1 MGAFYPA
8 GDEQVIVYEVTGR
21 VVPEGGIPLNV
32 GVVVSDVETAL
43 NVLAAVRHQAP
54 VIEKYVTLTG
64 AVRTPKTVK
73 VPLGITVAEALALAG
88 GPTVEHY
95 EVING
100 GPMMGRVVSTG
111 SAITK
116 TTKGLIVVPR
126 AIPPPESLES
136 GLGGRMLQDARVACM
151 QCSLCSEVCPRGLL
165 GHRIQPHKM
174 MRLAAYGALC
184 DPEYTPMNAFL
195 CCGCRLCEYAC
206 VMGLQPWKLNG
217 MLKGEMGKKGVRNAL
232 HNQPEAAAPFR
243 QYKRYPVHKLIHQL
257 GLDGY
262 DVPAPMEDS
271 SCDYQMV
278 TLPLSQGVGAPAQPV
293 VRAGDRVERSPDG
306 GGPRGKAGGKPSR
319 EHRGHGDRSD
329 RERDYH
335 PTIKIGR
342 NWIMISWLLIAAF
355 GGGIIGAYAGALPAF
370 IMTGILRP
378 GGRSPDGCGVGGDVA
393 VNYLFWFLCR
403 PPSPLLGVTPP
414 AMRAARASWPP
425 APTSCPPSTAWV
437 SPTCSWWAASSAC
450 WAS

>member
-1 MGAFYPA
+1 MQENLLGLVEQAGVVGAGGAGFPTHVKLKAQADTVIINGAECEPLLRVDQQLMALQAGDLLDALDLLVEQVGASQGVVALKEHYHAAVEALERELSRHPKLRIHRMGAFYPA

-32 GVVVSDVETAL
+32 GVVVSNVETAL

-64 AVRTPKTVK
+64 AVRTPKTMK

-116 TTKGLIVVPR
+116 TTKGLIVVP
-126 AIPPPESLES
+126 EGHSLLQS
-136 GLGGRMLQDARVACM
+136 LNRPVPRMLQDARVACM

-243 QYKRYPVHKLIHQL
+243 QYKRYPVHKL
-257 GLDGY
+257 DRK
-262 DVPAPMEDS
+262 S
-271 SCDYQMV
+271 
-278 TLPLSQGVGAPAQPV
+278 V
-293 VRAGDRVERSPDG
+293 V
-306 GGPRGKAGGKPSR
+306 
-319 EHRGHGDRSD
+319 
-329 RERDYH
+329 
-335 PTIKIGR
+335 
-342 NWIMISWLLIAAF
+342 
-355 GGGIIGAYAGALPAF
+355 
-370 IMTGILRP
+370 
-378 GGRSPDGCGVGGDVA
+378 
-393 VNYLFWFLCR
+393 
-403 PPSPLLGVTPP
+403 
-414 AMRAARASWPP
+414 
-425 APTSCPPSTAWV
+425 
-437 SPTCSWWAASSAC
+437 
-450 WAS
+450 